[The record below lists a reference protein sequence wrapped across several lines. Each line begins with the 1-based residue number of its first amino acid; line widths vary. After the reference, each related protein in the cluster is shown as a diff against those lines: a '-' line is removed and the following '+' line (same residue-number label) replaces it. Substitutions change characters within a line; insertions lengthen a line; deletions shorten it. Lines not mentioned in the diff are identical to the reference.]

1 MDEFH
6 EKLRRFF
13 TIVKFILGGYLVLL
27 VAIPMDT
34 FVFFKNLYTKP
45 HDADDEV

>member
-13 TIVKFILGGYLVLL
+13 TIIKFILGGHLCLII
-27 VAIPMDT
+27 AIPVDT
-34 FVFFKNLYTKP
+34 FVFFRNLYTKP
-45 HDADDEV
+45 HDADEEV